1 MSQPFDLISINHNIL
16 NASFLIQHR
25 IMVLD
30 KGKIIEFD
38 SPKNLLDN
46 TKGVFYSMAASAGV
60 I

>member
-1 MSQPFDLISINHNIL
+1 M
-16 NASFLIQHR
+16 FLLFR

-38 SPKNLLDN
+38 SPNNLLEDKN
-46 TKGVFYSMAASAGV
+46 GKFYSMVKDSGL